1 MIFPTCC
8 YTLSSCIKEHG
19 SGATEERGLGAV
31 MLDVRRLRV
40 LREVARRGS
49 FSAAAEALSFTQPA
63 ISRQIAALELEA
75 GAQLV
80 DRGARGV
87 RLTPAGELL
96 VEHADVILDRL
107 ATAETQ
113 LEALAGLAA
122 GRLRLGTFGTANA
135 TLLPLAIRAFAA
147 EHPAVE
153 LQLVEGVSSVLVGR
167 MLAGEVDLA
176 IVTGPDLADVQDI
189 ELEHLMDDPLY
200 VALPTDHPLADAPEV
215 RMADLRDETWIEGH
229 QGVCE
234 GPLVDAARAAGFEP
248 RIGFEANQWLGK
260 QGLVAAGVGVT
271 LFPRVAL
278 DTVRDDIVLRSLG
291 DDAPVRRLYL
301 ATQACGYRAPAVE
314 PMKAI
319 LRRVASEYCF
329 ECAPRLGAPGVAA

>member
-1 MIFPTCC
+1 MSTNDLCDLLL
-8 YTLSSCIKEHG
+8 Y
-19 SGATEERGLGAV
+19 GLV

-96 VEHADVILDRL
+96 VGHADVILDRL

-113 LEALAGLAA
+113 LEALAGLAG
-122 GRLRLGTFGTANA
+122 GRMRLGTFGTANA
-135 TLLPLAIRAFAA
+135 TLIPLAIRAFTDA
-147 EHPAVE
+147 HPAVE
-153 LQLVEGVSSVLVGR
+153 LRLVEGWSAALVGH

-176 IVTGPDLADVQDI
+176 VLAIDPREEEI
-189 ELEHLMDDPLY
+189 ELEPLMDDPLF
-200 VALPTDHPLADAPEV
+200 VALAADHPLAGKPEL
-215 RMADLRDETWIEGH
+215 RMAELRDETWIESRRGSSA
-229 QGVCE
+229 GSLAE
-234 GPLVDAARAAGFEP
+234 AARAAGFEP
-248 RIGFEANQWLGK
+248 CIGFEASNWLGK

-271 LFPRVAL
+271 LVPSVAVA
-278 DTVRDDIVLRSLG
+278 TVREDVVLRSLG
-291 DDAPVRRLYL
+291 PDGPVRKLYL
-301 ATQACGYRAPAVE
+301 ANQACGYRAPAVE

-319 LRRVASEYCF
+319 LRQVAAEYCY
-329 ECAPRLGAPGVAA
+329 ECAARVGTSLAAA

>member
-1 MIFPTCC
+1 MSTNDLCDLLLYALVMDRP
-8 YTLSSCIKEHG
+8 G
-19 SGATEERGLGAV
+19 RGTGVAV
-31 MLDVRRLRV
+31 MLDVRRLKV

-75 GAQLV
+75 GTQLV
-80 DRGARGV
+80 DRRARGV

-107 ATAETQ
+107 ATAENQ
-113 LEALAGLAA
+113 LEALAGLAG

-135 TLLPLAIRAFAA
+135 TLIPLAIRAFAA

-153 LQLVEGVSSVLVGR
+153 LRLVEGWSAVLVGR

-176 IVTGPDLADVQDI
+176 VLATDPAEDGDRARAADGRPAVRRAGRRPSPRRQARAVHGRPARGDLDR
-189 ELEHLMDDPLY
+189 EPGR
-200 VALPTDHPLADAPEV
+200 LAG
-215 RMADLRDETWIEGH
+215 RLI
-229 QGVCE
+229 
-234 GPLVDAARAAGFEP
+234 DAARAAGFEP
-248 RIGFEANQWLGK
+248 RIGFEAGNWLGK

-271 LFPRVAL
+271 LIPSVAL
-278 DTVRDDIVLRSLG
+278 ATVREDVVLRSLG
-291 DDAPVRRLYL
+291 PDGPVRTLYL
-301 ATQACGYRAPAVE
+301 ANQACGYRAPAVE

-319 LRRVASEYCF
+319 LRHVAAEHCF
-329 ECAPRLGAPGVAA
+329 ECATRVGAPAAA

>member
-1 MIFPTCC
+1 MIFATCS
-8 YTLSSCIKEHG
+8 YTLG
-19 SGATEERGLGAV
+19 SWIEPAAEERGVAV

-75 GAQLV
+75 GTQLV
-80 DRGARGV
+80 DRRARGV

-107 ATAETQ
+107 ATAESQ
-113 LEALAGLAA
+113 LEALAGLAG

-135 TLLPLAIRAFAA
+135 TLIPLAIRAFAA
-147 EHPAVE
+147 AHPAVE
-153 LQLVEGVSSVLVGR
+153 LQLVEGWSSALMGR

-176 IVTGPDLADVQDI
+176 VLSIDPAHEEI
-189 ELEHLMDDPLY
+189 ALEPLMDDPFF
-200 VALPTDHPLADAPEV
+200 VALAADHPLAGKPELS
-215 RMADLRDETWIEGH
+215 MADLQDETWIESQRGTSADS
-229 QGVCE
+229 
-234 GPLVDAARAAGFEP
+234 LVQAARAAGFEP
-248 RIGFEANQWLGK
+248 RIGFEAGNWLGK

-271 LFPRVAL
+271 LIPSVAL
-278 DTVRDDIVLRSLG
+278 ATIREDVVLRSLG
-291 DDAPVRRLYL
+291 PDGPVRQLYL

-319 LRRVASEYCF
+319 LRQVAAEHCF
-329 ECAPRLGAPGVAA
+329 ECATRVGARAAAA